1 MPKTVI
7 QHVGAG
13 FYKNMAY
20 HIAQGE
26 YAIVDAL
33 RRSAD
38 RSKVNLK
45 PLDFDVWVAQYCN
58 DPDLVRQ
65 LIYHEDLESIAEEVC
80 VQYLQELLSF

>member
-7 QHVGAG
+7 QYVVGAR
-13 FYKNMAY
+13 FYKSMTY

-26 YAIVDAL
+26 YALVDAL
-33 RRSAD
+33 RRSKE
-38 RSKVNLK
+38 SKVFLK
-45 PLDFDVWVAQYCN
+45 RLDFDVWVAQYCN
-58 DPDLVRQ
+58 DPDLVQQ